1 MRKAPPQKEAPRT
14 MAALRAAALTAVFA
28 YGVGSFEV
36 GTEQLRFEVSNSSQ
50 VPRCPLGLAPR
61 PRRPSPAAGYM

>member
-1 MRKAPPQKEAPRT
+1 

-50 VPRCPLGLAPR
+50 VSRLLAPTL
-61 PRRPSPAAGYM
+61 PPAAIWQGQQHSTQPTPHA